1 MRYQYQIGH
10 KEYFFLADAALSTAA
25 EFLARIIR
33 NQEEEYDV
41 LRDGELIQIGWNCF
55 RVVEKEGKYQLFAL
69 DYTKNPFEDSTPDLS
84 LALTYFKEQSKAIS
98 NAGIQPL
105 ETTFQDTL
113 IVEAGALSADRIY
126 MIRDAAPENGDSGW
140 TCTSVFFSGPSSLE
154 DYVKAYTYQLRRFC
168 EQAISILHFP
178 VGTIAVFEKG
188 RLIEA
193 VGENNEKLL

>member
-10 KEYFFLADAALSTAA
+10 KEYFFLADVALSTAA
-25 EFLARIIR
+25 DLLSNIIKD
-33 NQEEEYDV
+33 QEPQFNI
-41 LRDGELIQIGWNCF
+41 LQDGKLLQIGWNYF
-55 RVVEKEGKYQLFAL
+55 RVSKKEGQYQLLAP
-69 DYTKNPFEDSTPDLS
+69 DYTHNPFEDTTVDLS
-84 LALTYFKEQSKAIS
+84 LALTYFKEQSKAIRY
-98 NAGIQPL
+98 AGIQPL

-113 IVEAGALSADRIY
+113 IAETGALSADRIY
-126 MIRDAAPENGDSGW
+126 MIRDSVPENGDSGW
-140 TCTSVFFSGPSSLE
+140 TCTSVSFSGPSSLE

-193 VGENNEKLL
+193 VGGNNEKLL